1 MRHLPA
7 ILLLVAA
14 LPAEEANEA
23 VAEREVKR
31 LAVPERLTPG
41 GKSPLFLLRAEGVQV
56 YRAEKKGGGLAW
68 AFQEPEAV
76 LLDFRAGGKVGTHGK
91 GPFWADGDGGRV
103 TAKIIGS
110 APAPAAGAVAWLLLE
125 ATGEPTGRF
134 AKVTHIQRL
143 DTWAGQPPAT
153 PPKKEG
159 ETWKARYHAT
169 YAFWGV
175 R

>member
-7 ILLLVAA
+7 ILLLAAA
-14 LPAEEANEA
+14 LPSEEAKEA
-23 VAEREVKR
+23 AEKEVKR
-31 LAVPERLTPG
+31 LAIPERLTPR

-56 YRAEKKGGGLAW
+56 YRAEKKGGDLVW

-76 LLDFRAGGKVGTHGK
+76 LLDFRTGDKAGTHGK

-103 TAKIIGS
+103 TAKLVTS

-125 ATGEPTGRF
+125 VTGEPTGRF
-134 AKVTHIQRL
+134 AKVTHIQRI
-143 DTWAGQPPAT
+143 DTWAGQPPAA

-159 ETWKARYHAT
+159 ETCKARYHAT
-169 YAFWGV
+169 YAFWGG